1 MEEPDLPSDYS
12 SYSYWLES
20 CGDELTPRDALP
32 GSLDADVAILGAGY
46 SGLWTAYYL
55 LKRDSSLDIVVIE
68 KEIAGFG
75 ASGRNGGWCS
85 GGFPLSLGELERRF
99 GAGAASQV
107 HREMIAAVD
116 EVGDVAESEGI
127 DCDYGKGGALRL
139 ARGRHQLR
147 SIEDSLAA
155 LQRRGFADGYRL
167 LDERETQSR
176 VAVRDAIASL
186 YNPNCATIHPGKLV
200 RGLARAVERRGARI
214 FEQTAATGYTTG
226 HRPILHTRRGD
237 VRANVVVLCGESYLS
252 QLDQLDRQLIP
263 IYSLIV
269 LTEPLDDEQW
279 ERIGWRGRECIG
291 SSKYVVDYLS
301 KTADGRILFGGR
313 GAPYHYGSSIKDE
326 YDRHE
331 PTHAMLRDAAMEW
344 FGPLRPDQFSHAW
357 GGPLGVPR
365 DWMPTMSYDRKTG
378 IATAR
383 GYTGQGVA
391 TTNLSGRVL
400 ADLITGTKSELTLL
414 PTVGHRSP
422 DWEPEPLRY
431 LGVRYVQQAYFK
443 LDEHAEQTGI
453 PPDGTSVA
461 ERMSRH

>member
-1 MEEPDLPSDYS
+1 MSADYRQ
-12 SYSYWLES
+12 YSYWLES
-20 CGDELTPRDALP
+20 CGDDLTPRDALP
-32 GSLDADVAILGAGY
+32 GSLDVDVAILGAGY

-55 LKRDSSLDIVVIE
+55 LKRDPTLDVVIIE

-85 GGFPLSLGELERRF
+85 GGFPVSLGELERRF
-99 GAGAASQV
+99 GTGAASQV

-116 EVGDVAESEGI
+116 EVGDIAETEQI
-127 DCDYGKGGALRL
+127 DCDYEKGGALRL
-139 ARGRHQLR
+139 ARGRHQMQ
-147 SIEDSLAA
+147 SIEDSLTS
-155 LQRRGFADGYRL
+155 LRQRGFADGYEL
-167 LDERETQSR
+167 LGHDETQAR
-176 VAVRDAIASL
+176 VAVRGAIASL
-186 YNPNCATIHPGKLV
+186 FNPNCATIHPGKLV
-200 RGLARAVERRGARI
+200 RGLARAVERHGGRI
-214 FEQTAATGYTTG
+214 FEQTAATGYSPG
-226 HRPILHTRRGD
+226 RRPILHTSRGD

-252 QLDQLDRQLIP
+252 QLDQLARQLLP

-269 LTEPLDDEQW
+269 LTEPLDAEQW
-279 ERIGWRGRECIG
+279 ERIGWQGRECIG

-313 GAPYHYGSSIKDE
+313 GAPYHFGSSIKDE
-326 YDRHE
+326 YDRHQ
-331 PTHAMLRDAAMEW
+331 PTHEMLRNATMEW
-344 FGPLRPDQFSHAW
+344 FEPLRPDQFSHAW

-365 DWMPTMSYDRKTG
+365 DWMPTMSFDRTTG

-400 ADLITGTKSELTLL
+400 ADLITGATSELTLL

-422 DWEPEPLRY
+422 DWEPEPFRY

-443 LDEHAEQTGI
+443 LDERSEQTGK
-453 PPDGTSVA
+453 PPDGHTLA